1 MYPSYQLR
9 ILGQTQTPFG
19 VSSNIFGLHC
29 MLIIL
34 IVAKIKSGG
43 HAANAGFSSTPGVQ
57 IAMYSFSDVV
67 YDSVAQT
74 ATVGTGLL
82 WDDVYVALE
91 KYSVTVVGAKVTG
104 IGIGGIAL
112 GGGVVLPRP
121 TTEMKLIVF
130 VH

>member
-1 MYPSYQLR
+1 M
-9 ILGQTQTPFG
+9 IATITQ
-19 VSSNIFGLHC
+19 
-29 MLIIL
+29 
-34 IVAKIKSGG
+34 IKSGG

-67 YDSVAQT
+67 YDSATQT

-112 GGGVVLPRP
+112 GGGMILPRP
-121 TTEMKLIVF
+121 TTEMNLILF